1 MSESAVL
8 FVEAELT
15 PSALAEVLAGALPD
29 LRGTRTPDDEPFLA
43 RDLPDQQFALGGVV
57 ADNDLANAP
66 ADDENELPV
75 AWQSAYDEYRL
86 LWALRGYGTG
96 EARERLLEQTARR
109 LFEDVV
115 AATDLQVLLVC
126 ADHLVA
132 LRLPGQAPVWFPDG
146 TTPDEDSRDL
156 WLPHRV
162 HPGRHGPYPR

>member
-8 FVEAELT
+8 FVDAELT

-86 LWALRGYGTG
+86 LWALRG
-96 EARERLLEQTARR
+96 
-109 LFEDVV
+109 
-115 AATDLQVLLVC
+115 
-126 ADHLVA
+126 
-132 LRLPGQAPVWFPDG
+132 
-146 TTPDEDSRDL
+146 
-156 WLPHRV
+156 
-162 HPGRHGPYPR
+162 